1 MANARRKINQGY
13 TNGALTIGVAAGWL
27 AGSIPVGVI
36 VFLFFWAAAVYQ
48 KDIRFAP
55 TNGKRNR

>member
-1 MANARRKINQGY
+1 MSNVRRKLNNGY
-13 TNGALTIGVAAGWL
+13 TNGALTIGIFIGWL
-27 AGSIPVGVI
+27 AESIPLGVI

-55 TNGKRNR
+55 TSGKRNR